1 MSQTPTTDQ
10 ELWITLR
17 FKGCADIEDDE
28 QLVARRLLSHLEN
41 LLARPRPTLAD
52 RLLSI
57 LEFNKLRHGFT
68 LCHPGDV
75 MDIETEAEIYGLNEE
90 EAPKAACKTV
100 YTVTLDQ
107 IGRYH
112 LLVHARGPDEAEE
125 IATTAMDAGTANITF
140 CDDEITIVDV
150 REYAAAPTLRPAS
163 REFSDRPG

>member
-1 MSQTPTTDQ
+1 MTQTPTTDQ

-41 LLARPRPTLAD
+41 LLARPRPTFAD

-57 LEFNKLRHGFT
+57 LGVTKPQHGFT
-68 LCHPGDV
+68 LCQPGDV
-75 MDIETEAEIYGLNEE
+75 IDIETEAQIYALNEK
-90 EAPKAACKTV
+90 EAPKAPCKTA

-112 LLVHARGPDEAEE
+112 VLVHARGPDEAEE
-125 IATTAMDAGTANITF
+125 VATTAMDAGTANITF

-150 REYAAAPTLRPAS
+150 REYAAAPTLTPVS